1 MEHKG
6 MLIHVALLTIYVA
19 SSKVTVKMTVT
30 VSTTWF
36 AGQRIVVQTFRM
48 VQIAV
53 ESHLY
58 AMEMEQTNK
67 HNLAALIRT
76 VAMWMKDTVQT
87 IMIALE
93 IFCVDQTIVIPVF
106 RKGQIV
112 VTSNQQ

>member
-6 MLIHVALLTIYVA
+6 MLIHVALLTICVA

-36 AGQRIVVQTFRM
+36 VGQTIVVQTFQK
-48 VQIAV
+48 VQIVV
-53 ESHLY
+53 ESLLH

-67 HNLAALIRT
+67 HNLVAQIRT
-76 VAMWMKDTVQT
+76 VVMWMKDTVQT
-87 IMIALE
+87 MMIAME
-93 IFCVDQTIVIPVF
+93 IFCVDQTIVTPVF
-106 RKGQIV
+106 RKGQIA

>member
-6 MLIHVALLTIYVA
+6 MLIHVALLTICVA

-36 AGQRIVVQTFRM
+36 AGQTIAMQTFPR

-53 ESHLY
+53 ESHFH
-58 AMEMEQTNK
+58 AVFQTNE
-67 HNLAALIRT
+67 HNLVAQIRI

-87 IMIALE
+87 IKIAME
-93 IFCVDQTIVIPVF
+93 IFCVDQTIVTPVF
-106 RKGQIV
+106 QKGQIA

>member
-6 MLIHVALLTIYVA
+6 MLIHVALPTICVA
-19 SSKVTVKMTVT
+19 SSKVTVKKT
-30 VSTTWF
+30 VSVSMTWF
-36 AGQRIVVQTFRM
+36 AGQRIVVQTFRK

-53 ESHLY
+53 ESHFH
-58 AMEMEQTNK
+58 AVNQMNE
-67 HNLAALIRT
+67 HNLVAQIRT

>member
-6 MLIHVALLTIYVA
+6 MLIHVALLTLCVA

-36 AGQRIVVQTFRM
+36 VGQTIVVQTFRK

-53 ESHLY
+53 ESHFH
-58 AMEMEQTNK
+58 AVNQMNE
-67 HNLAALIRT
+67 HNLVAQIRT
-76 VAMWMKDTVQT
+76 VALWMKDTVQT
-87 IMIALE
+87 IMIAME
-93 IFCVDQTIVIPVF
+93 IFCVDQTIVTPVVF
-106 RKGQIV
+106 RKRQIA

>member
-6 MLIHVALLTIYVA
+6 MLIHVALLTLCVA

-36 AGQRIVVQTFRM
+36 AGQRIVVQTFQK

-53 ESHLY
+53 ESHFH
-58 AMEMEQTNK
+58 AMEQTNE
-67 HNLAALIRT
+67 HNLVAQIRT

-87 IMIALE
+87 IMIAME
-93 IFCVDQTIVIPVF
+93 IFCVDQTIVTPVF
-106 RKGQIV
+106 QKGQIAA
-112 VTSNQQ
+112 TSNQQ

>member
-6 MLIHVALLTIYVA
+6 ILIHAALLTICVA
-19 SSKVTVKMTVT
+19 SSKVTVKTTVT

-36 AGQRIVVQTFRM
+36 AGKRIVVQTFRK

-53 ESHLY
+53 ESHLQ
-58 AMEMEQTNK
+58 AMEQTNE
-67 HNLAALIRT
+67 HNLVAQIRT

-87 IMIALE
+87 IMIAME
-93 IFCVDQTIVIPVF
+93 IFYVDQTIVTPVVF
-106 RKGQIV
+106 RKGQIA

>member
-6 MLIHVALLTIYVA
+6 MLIHVALPTICVA

-36 AGQRIVVQTFRM
+36 VEQTIVVQTFQK

-53 ESHLY
+53 ESHLH
-58 AMEMEQTNK
+58 AMEQMNE
-67 HNLAALIRT
+67 HNLVAQIRT
-76 VAMWMKDTVQT
+76 VAMWMKDTVQI
-87 IMIALE
+87 IMIAME
-93 IFCVDQTIVIPVF
+93 IFCVDQTIVIPVVF
-106 RKGQIV
+106 QMGQIA